1 MSLAT
6 FQSELRRVIEGDV
19 RFDTATLAIYS
30 TDSSNYRQVPLGM
43 VAPRHEGDVIRAV
56 ALARENNVPLVA
68 RGGGTSLAGQTC
80 NTALVLDFSKYMNSI
95 RAIDADNRLAVVQP
109 GVVQSHLNAA
119 LAPHGLFFAPDP
131 STKDRCTL
139 GGMLGNNS
147 CGAHSAAHGKSVDNV
162 NALDVLLYDSTRLQ
176 LGPKSQTEIDA
187 LIAAGGRTGELYA
200 GMRAIRDH
208 YGSLVRE
215 RFPKIPRRV
224 SGYNLDDLL
233 PERGF
238 NLARALIG
246 SEGTLA
252 LILEATVRVVPKPKE
267 LVLLALGFEDIFI
280 AADQVPWI
288 LQHRPEALE
297 AFDDTLV
304 EFGRRKGL
312 PSVKLLPPGGG
323 FLIVELGG
331 ATRDEARERG
341 EALLAEVER
350 VKQCVG
356 SRLLDMPAERD
367 AVWRLRESGLGSGA
381 PMAGRPRTWPGA
393 EDAAVPPAH
402 LGAYLRRFDQMLKR
416 RGLEVMVYYGHF
428 GEGCVH
434 CRISFDFFSDA
445 GVENFRQTM
454 LEIGDLVGE
463 FGGSISGEHGDGR
476 ARSELLPK
484 IFGSELIPA
493 FAEFKKVWDPDNR
506 MNPGIIVA
514 PPAMD
519 ADLRVG
525 KRARITATHFDFADD
540 GGLAGAAMRCVGI
553 GKCRKTDAGTMCPS
567 YMASREEFYSTRG
580 RAHLLYEALTTDL
593 LKGGFSDDSLHET
606 LDFCLSCK
614 SCKNECPA
622 AVDMAMYKA
631 EYLAHYYQ
639 RNRRSLASQVF
650 GRISEIA
657 QLASRAP
664 GTANGLSNSAFGR
677 KLSQLAGIH
686 PNRSLPRFAQRTF
699 REMFAIITRTMKSG
713 ASPQREVLLFTDTFT
728 NFFEPS
734 VALSAMRVLE
744 NAGFHVLIAPKYIC
758 CGRPLYDQGMLDRA
772 RQRLVEA
779 MELFGP
785 YVERGIS
792 LVGLEPSCI
801 LTYRDELPRLFPKDP
816 RARLLAEHSFML
828 DEFLAREAPDFVPP
842 PFQAHAL
849 LHGHCHQ
856 KAIAT
861 LDKEVS
867 VLKRVEGLDFQVL
880 DAGCCGMAGA
890 FGYEAHHYEMSRI
903 LAERVLVPAIQAAGP
918 ETIVI
923 SDGFSCR
930 SQVRHFC
937 PGTRVMH
944 FAEVLGPKPYVKFEA
959 LTPDAS
965 RVR

>member
-1 MSLAT
+1 MPSLAH
-6 FQSELRRVIEGDV
+6 FQSELRRVIDGDV
-19 RFDTATLAIYS
+19 RFDLATLAIYS
-30 TDSSNYRQVPLGM
+30 TDASNYRQVPLGM
-43 VAPRHEGDVIRAV
+43 VAPRHEGDVLRAV

-80 NTALVLDFSKYMNSI
+80 NTALVLDFSRYMNSI
-95 RAIDADNRLAVVQP
+95 RSIDAEKRLAVVQP

-119 LAPHGLFFAPDP
+119 LGPSGLFFAPDP

-147 CGAHSAAHGKSVDNV
+147 CGAHSAAHGKTVDNLA
-162 NALDVLLYDSTRLQ
+162 ALEALLYDGTRLQ
-176 LGPKSQTEIDA
+176 LGAKSEAEVDA
-187 LIAAGGRTGELYA
+187 LIAAGGRTGELYSA
-200 GMRAIRDH
+200 LRAIRDR
-208 YGSLVRE
+208 YGNLVRE
-215 RFPKIPRRV
+215 RFPRIPRRV
-224 SGYNLDDLL
+224 SGYNLDELL
-233 PERGF
+233 PEKGF
-238 NLARALIG
+238 NPARALVG

-252 LILEATVRVVPKPKE
+252 LILEATVRVVPRPRE

-341 EALLAEVER
+341 EALLAEVHR

-356 SRLLDMPAERD
+356 SRLLDVPAERD

-393 EDAAVPPAH
+393 EDAAVPPAQ
-402 LGAYLRRFDQMLKR
+402 LGAYLRRFGQMLKR

-434 CRISFDFFSDA
+434 CRINFDFFSDA
-445 GVENFRQTM
+445 GIKNFRECM

-484 IFGSELIPA
+484 IFGSEVIPA
-493 FAEFKKVWDPDNR
+493 FAEFKRVFDPDGR
-506 MNPGIIVA
+506 MNPGIIVT

-519 ADLRVG
+519 ADLRLG
-525 KRARITATHFDFADD
+525 RRPRLIATHFDFSED

-553 GKCRKTDAGTMCPS
+553 GKCRKTDAGSMCPS
-567 YMASREEFYSTRG
+567 YMASRDEFYSTRG
-580 RAHLLYEALTTDL
+580 RARLLYEALTTDL
-593 LKGGFSDDSLHET
+593 LKGGFTDDALHDT

-614 SCKNECPA
+614 SCKTECPA

-639 RNRRSLASQVF
+639 RNRRSLASQLF
-650 GRISEIA
+650 GRISEITA
-657 QLASRAP
+657 LASRAP
-664 GTANGLSNSAFGR
+664 GFANAVSQSALGGALNR
-677 KLSQLAGIH
+677 IAGIH
-686 PNRSLPRFAQRTF
+686 PQRSLPRFAPRTF
-699 REMFAIITRTMKSG
+699 RQWFVAQPQPRSG
-713 ASPQREVLLFTDTFT
+713 PREVLLFTDTFT
-728 NFFEPS
+728 NFFEREVAIAAVS
-734 VALSAMRVLE
+734 VLQR
-744 NAGFHVLIAPKYIC
+744 AGFSVLMAPKYVC

-772 RQRLVEA
+772 RQRLGEAVEV
-779 MELFGP
+779 FGP
-785 YVERGIS
+785 YVERGVP

-816 RARLLAEHSFML
+816 RARALAENSFLL
-828 DEFLAREAPDFVPP
+828 DEFLHQEAPDFVPP
-842 PFQAHAL
+842 PFNARAL
-849 LHGHCHQ
+849 VHGHCHQ
-856 KAIAT
+856 KALVGMDRETA
-861 LDKEVS
+861 L
-867 VLKRVEGLDFQVL
+867 LKRVKGLDFQVI

-890 FGYEAHHYEMSRI
+890 FGYEANHYDMSRA
-903 LAERVLVPAIQAAGP
+903 LAERVLVPAIKTAEP
-918 ETIVI
+918 EAIVI

-937 PGTRVMH
+937 PSARVMH
-944 FAEVLGPKPYVKFEA
+944 LAQVLNSG
-959 LTPDAS
+959 T
-965 RVR
+965 